1 MAPKRPQK
9 APASAENL
17 LDASLNT
24 LRFGLEALDKEIRLI
39 AAGKAQ
45 ENRHD
50 PASRIAYLT
59 QRVGAIADSVRKVEA
74 ARAKRLD
81 AITPAA
87 VQAWFRG
94 LPRAEQAGFL
104 RELGELTITRSGL
117 S

>member
-9 APASAENL
+9 PTASAETL
-17 LDASLNT
+17 LDSSLDT
-24 LRFGLEALDKEIRLI
+24 LRFGLQALDKEIRLI
-39 AAGKAQ
+39 AAGKAE

-81 AITPAA
+81 AVTPAT
-87 VQAWFRG
+87 VLAWFRS
-94 LPRAEQAGFL
+94 LPRPDQAGIL
-104 RELGELTITRSGL
+104 RELGELATTRSGL